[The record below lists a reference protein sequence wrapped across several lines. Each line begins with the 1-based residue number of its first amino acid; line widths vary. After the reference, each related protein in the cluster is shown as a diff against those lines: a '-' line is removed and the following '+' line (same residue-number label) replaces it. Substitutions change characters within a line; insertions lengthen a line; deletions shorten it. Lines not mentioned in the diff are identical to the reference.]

1 MALRVALALAA
12 TAAVSGAAIT
22 RVCASGDD
30 RVVAFAAREAQ
41 RFLKQITPRGGVVPD
56 VVAFD
61 AALSDT
67 AAGDSLCVFTRN
79 SAIAAGLSE
88 TALPAASSSDEAY
101 TISLNGVAPGIHAI
115 VGASP
120 KSALWGVYTYLEQL
134 GYVFTS
140 AGVSRPA
147 PREDTS
153 LLAFPGGAMTLTQSP
168 IFTTA
173 RGLQP
178 FHDFSEG
185 TLVLA
190 ATWRALPYAHSFPFA
205 LP

>member
-12 TAAVSGAAIT
+12 TASASSAAIS
-22 RVCASGDD
+22 RVCAGGDD
-30 RVVAFAAREAQ
+30 RILAFAAREAQ
-41 RFLKQITPRGGVVPD
+41 RYLKQITARGGVVPE
-56 VVAFD
+56 VVSLDGTLKD
-61 AALSDT
+61 A
-67 AAGDSLCVFTRN
+67 AAGDGLCVFNRS
-79 SAIAAGLSE
+79 SAIAAGLADA
-88 TALPAASSSDEAY
+88 ALPAATSSDEAY
-101 TISLNGVAPGIHAI
+101 TISLNGVAPGVHAI
-115 VGASP
+115 VGSSS

-140 AGVSRPA
+140 AGVSRPM

-153 LLAFPGGAMTLTQSP
+153 LQAFPGGATTLTQAP

-185 TLVLA
+185 G
-190 ATWRALPYAHSFPFA
+190 
-205 LP
+205 